1 MTYPRISAK
10 DAQAVRDKIDAA
22 LTSGSTR
29 VDVEARGFLELE
41 STYVKYGDSGVTVDC
56 DALYEAALSAQKDLI
71 TSGGAAAYKK
81 TGDDE
86 LPFYVEEL
94 MSSRLHETLDQ
105 LDPAALYDGGFWRY
119 LALFPYRWFLLE
131 RERTMQSHDFG
142 GGEGQRHLWLLIR
155 TYQWGRKGSNSNE
168 NDPYAN
174 TQAVRLAKR
183 RLGLPEGRTI
193 DFYHSHIVRSRWA
206 DTSAVAGAF
215 IESATSAPEA
225 TDTGQAAKDRPVAQM
240 AKLVAYLSNN
250 ISLESLSKDEVRAL
264 IDNEKMRVLSS
275 PHG

>member
-81 TGDDE
+81 TGDEE

-94 MSSRLHETLDQ
+94 MARIDWCYSRFFYRNVSQPYFTILCSSETKKF
-105 LDPAALYDGGFWRY
+105 DPSF
-119 LALFPYRWFLLE
+119 
-131 RERTMQSHDFG
+131 
-142 GGEGQRHLWLLIR
+142 
-155 TYQWGRKGSNSNE
+155 
-168 NDPYAN
+168 
-174 TQAVRLAKR
+174 
-183 RLGLPEGRTI
+183 
-193 DFYHSHIVRSRWA
+193 
-206 DTSAVAGAF
+206 
-215 IESATSAPEA
+215 
-225 TDTGQAAKDRPVAQM
+225 
-240 AKLVAYLSNN
+240 
-250 ISLESLSKDEVRAL
+250 
-264 IDNEKMRVLSS
+264 
-275 PHG
+275 